1 MIVFLQRRTNRA
13 GAQVALS
20 RLLTAPKLKALDPL
34 VIVQDDGWLTE
45 QLRTQGVK
53 VVVLTYPSTRSL
65 TGTLWRNRAFVRNA
79 AASIGKP
86 VAVIANNHQEA
97 WLASE
102 IGKATGSRSAVIIRD
117 SYVTKEALE
126 KYDWSTPDHALAVG
140 CDLFNLASGSN
151 DSVPVSPI
159 YDALLPE
166 DFAEP
171 KPKADRFPDR
181 VLVIGSNHPMKGW
194 SELQNAV
201 HLACEIEPDLKR
213 VRFDFTGNGSN
224 VNGFN
229 FVGHKAGF
237 KNRVREYD
245 LVINPSKSESFGL
258 AALETLAAGVP
269 LLSTKVGVVGS
280 LVPLPSELILPSE
293 PDAMAKSLV
302 AIFRS
307 WSSIDPNVKKS
318 QECIRQFTPE
328 SSAASVIDVV
338 ERMSLGE

>member
-13 GAQVALS
+13 GAQVALA

-34 VIVQDDGWLTE
+34 VIVQENGWMTE
-45 QLRTQGVK
+45 QLRLQGVN
-53 VVVLTYPSTRSL
+53 VAVLPYPSTRSV
-65 TGTLWRNRAFVRNA
+65 TGMLWRNRAFVRAA
-79 AASIGKP
+79 AASVGSPI
-86 VAVIANNHQEA
+86 AVIANNHQEA

-102 IGKATGSRSAVIIRD
+102 IAKATGSRSAVIIRD
-117 SYVTKEALE
+117 SYATQDCLE
-126 KYDWSTPDHALAVG
+126 KHCWDATDHALAVG
-140 CDLFNLASGSN
+140 GDLFSLASGMN
-151 DSVPVSPI
+151 DSVPVSPL

-237 KNRVREYD
+237 KDRVREYD

-280 LVPLPSELILPSE
+280 LVPLPSEFTLPTE
-293 PDAMAKSLV
+293 PDAMAESI
-302 AIFRS
+302 ATIFRS
-307 WSSIDPNVKKS
+307 WSSIDPKVKKS
-318 QECIRQFTPE
+318 QESILQFTPE
-328 SSAASVIDVV
+328 SAGASVLDVI
-338 ERMSLGE
+338 ERMGRGE